1 MGDSSD
7 DPMAVTMKIRRE
19 TRVANERAAAARAA
33 SAAGEVQLPPPIP
46 GTKGALHVAAPAE
59 KAVELS
65 PDRLEGQERSVDPET
80 AYRRA
85 RMGVVAVVVLVLL
98 LLWIR
103 QRRAW
108 AR

>member
-1 MGDSSD
+1 
-7 DPMAVTMKIRRE
+7 MKIRRE
-19 TRVANERAAAARAA
+19 TRVANEQAAAERAAT
-33 SAAGEVQLPPPIP
+33 AGEVQLPPPIP
-46 GTKGALHVAAPAE
+46 GTEGALRVVDSAKATVSVPA
-59 KAVELS
+59 K
-65 PDRLEGQERSVDPET
+65 PEGPARQVDPDT

-108 AR
+108 ARNE

>member
-1 MGDSSD
+1 MVDSRE

-19 TRVANERAAAARAA
+19 TRVANERAAAERAA
-33 SAAGEVQLPPPIP
+33 TAGEVQLPPPIP
-46 GTKGALHVAAPAE
+46 GTEGALRVVDSAKATVSVPA
-59 KAVELS
+59 K
-65 PDRLEGQERSVDPET
+65 PEGPARQVDPDT

>member
-1 MGDSSD
+1 MVDERE

-19 TRVANERAAAARAA
+19 TRVARERAAAERAA
-33 SAAGEVQLPPPIP
+33 AAGEVQLPPPIP
-46 GTKGALHVAAPAE
+46 GTEGALRVVDSAKATVSVPAKPAE
-59 KAVELS
+59 
-65 PDRLEGQERSVDPET
+65 PTRQVDPET

>member
-1 MGDSSD
+1 MVDSRE

-19 TRVANERAAAARAA
+19 TRVANERAAAERAA
-33 SAAGEVQLPPPIP
+33 TAGEVQLPPPIP
-46 GTKGALHVAAPAE
+46 GTKGALRVAE
-59 KAVELS
+59 KATVSVPAKPEGPARQID
-65 PDRLEGQERSVDPET
+65 PDT

-108 AR
+108 ARNE

>member
-1 MGDSSD
+1 MVDERE

-19 TRVANERAAAARAA
+19 TRVASERAAAERAV
-33 SAAGEVQLPPPIP
+33 AAGEVQVPPPIP
-46 GTKGALHVAAPAE
+46 GTEGALRVAE
-59 KAVELS
+59 KATVS
-65 PDRLEGQERSVDPET
+65 VPSKTEGPVRQVDPET
-80 AYRRA
+80 AYRRV

>member
-1 MGDSSD
+1 MVDSSE

-19 TRVANERAAAARAA
+19 TRVARERAAAERA
-33 SAAGEVQLPPPIP
+33 AAGEVQLPPPIP
-46 GTKGALHVAAPAE
+46 GTEGALRVVDSAKATVSVPAE
-59 KAVELS
+59 
-65 PDRLEGQERSVDPET
+65 PTRQVDPET

-85 RMGVVAVVVLVLL
+85 RLGVVAVVVLVLL

-108 AR
+108 ARQ

>member
-1 MGDSSD
+1 MVDSSE

-19 TRVANERAAAARAA
+19 TRVASERAAAERAA

-46 GTKGALHVAAPAE
+46 GTEGALRVAESAKATVSVPA
-59 KAVELS
+59 KPAV
-65 PDRLEGQERSVDPET
+65 PTRQVDPET
-80 AYRRA
+80 AYWRA

-103 QRRAW
+103 QRRA
-108 AR
+108 